1 MAIFSLILNLILV
14 FAKVAHFDEFLMI
27 YFYYLLGHFCPLVIL
42 MGSPTNGKL
51 PYLEGRRLG
60 RIFPWV
66 FLFGVLCWGY
76 KCLETPLPRNPPP
89 PHLTAQ
95 PHYGSII
102 LEEFASQKALQYH
115 SFSSRNLRPDPSRPL
130 FSSMNLRPEPS
141 KALFSARNLRP
152 EPSSPQFPN
161 QPPVHQASSPPAIS
175 VFTEPHGASTVWGI
189 MSQFVHGFWIWN

>member
-1 MAIFSLILNLILV
+1 
-14 FAKVAHFDEFLMI
+14 MI
-27 YFYYLLGHFCPLVIL
+27 YFFYFLGHFCPLVIL

-60 RIFPWV
+60 RIFPCV

-89 PHLTAQ
+89 PPPYRTTPLR
-95 PHYGSII
+95 HYPPRGICVPEPSKP
-102 LEEFASQKALQYH
+102 L
-115 SFSSRNLRPDPSRPL
+115 FSSRNLRPDPSRPL

-175 VFTEPHGASTVWGI
+175 VFREPHGASTVWGI
-189 MSQFVHGFWIWN
+189 MSQFVHGFWIWY